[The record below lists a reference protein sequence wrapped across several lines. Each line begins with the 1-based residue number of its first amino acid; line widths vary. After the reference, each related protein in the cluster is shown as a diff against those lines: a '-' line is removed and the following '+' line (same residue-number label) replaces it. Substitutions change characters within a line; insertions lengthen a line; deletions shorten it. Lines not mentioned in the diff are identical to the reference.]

1 MRTIAKESK
10 EAKASNMN
18 QVEDM
23 QTFVRVVE
31 AGSITKAAEQM
42 DTVKSAVSKRLSE
55 LEKRLGVTLLTRTT
69 RTQTLTESGTSYY
82 QQCLRIIDDV
92 AEVESG
98 VRNEHCALAGRIKI
112 AAPLSFGLTH
122 LSQALRKFNAINPD
136 IYFDV
141 DFNDR
146 KVDLIEEGFDMA
158 VRIAKLE
165 DSSLIAKRLMTGK
178 GMLCASPAYLKQY
191 GTPKMPADLA
201 EGHVKLHYSASSE
214 IWKFKDDHNVAFS
227 IKVPSIITANNGDF
241 LCQAA
246 VDGKGLLFTPDFICY
261 KAVRMGQL
269 IPVLCDYVKDNEI
282 VGYALYPQ
290 TRHLSQRV
298 RSLVDYL
305 AQYFG
310 DEPYW
315 RIE

>member
-1 MRTIAKESK
+1 
-10 EAKASNMN
+10 MN
-18 QVEDM
+18 QFEDM

-42 DTVKSAVSKRLSE
+42 DTVKSAVSRRLSE
-55 LEKRLGVTLLTRTT
+55 LEKRLGITLLTRTT
-69 RTQTLTESGTSYY
+69 RTQILTDSGQSYY

-98 VRNEHCALAGRIKI
+98 VKNEHCALAGKIKI

-122 LSQALRKFNAINPD
+122 LSQALRKFNEINPE

-146 KVDLIEEGFDMA
+146 KVDLIEEGFDLA
-158 VRIAKLE
+158 VRIGKLE
-165 DSSLIAKRLMTGK
+165 DSSLIAKRIMSGK
-178 GMLCASPAYLKQY
+178 GVLCASPAYLKQY
-191 GTPKMPADLA
+191 GTPEKPDDLLQ
-201 EGHVKLHYSASSE
+201 GHVKLHYSSSSE
-214 IWKFKDDHNVAFS
+214 IWSFTNKADKVS
-227 IKVPSIITANNGDF
+227 KIKVPSVITANNGDF

-261 KAVRMGQL
+261 KAIKMKQL
-269 IPVLCDYVKDNEI
+269 VPLLCDHVIDNEI
-282 VGYALYPQ
+282 VGYAIYPQ
-290 TRHLSQRV
+290 NRHLSKRV

-310 DEPYW
+310 DVPYW
-315 RIE
+315 Q

>member
-1 MRTIAKESK
+1 
-10 EAKASNMN
+10 MN
-18 QVEDM
+18 QIEDM

-42 DTVKSAVSKRLSE
+42 DTVKSAVSRRLSE

-69 RTQTLTESGTSYY
+69 RSQTLTDSGQSYY

-122 LSQALRKFNAINPD
+122 LSQALRKFNEINPE

-141 DFNDR
+141 DFNIYKTAR
-146 KVDLIEEGFDMA
+146 ELKGFDLA
-158 VRIAKLE
+158 IRIAKLE

-178 GMLCASPAYLKQY
+178 GVLCASPAYLKKN
-191 GTPKMPADLA
+191 GTPEKPQDLLSD
-201 EGHVKLHYSASSE
+201 HVKLHYSAASE
-214 IWKFKDDHNVAFS
+214 VWNFKNSDDEVSN
-227 IKVPSIITANNGDF
+227 IKIPSIITANNGDF

-261 KAVRMGQL
+261 KAIKMGQL
-269 IPVLCDYVKDNEI
+269 IPILCDYVSDNEI

-315 RIE
+315 RVDA